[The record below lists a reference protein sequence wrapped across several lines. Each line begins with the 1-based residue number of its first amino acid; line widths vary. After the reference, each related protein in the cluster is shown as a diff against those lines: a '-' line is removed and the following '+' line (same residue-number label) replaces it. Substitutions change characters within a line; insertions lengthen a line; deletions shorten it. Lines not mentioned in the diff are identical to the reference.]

1 MPFEMTDLL
10 RDYDVYPKVFRCG
23 KETEIHVRPT
33 GCRPQFVPGE
43 SYQLVICAL
52 ENGQPAQFPLTADFR
67 SSEITANEDGG
78 FVFRHTFDSEQM
90 YFLRFEDSEGK
101 RIVQFPVY
109 AVMDDL
115 AERYPFLG
123 DLHMHTYRSDG
134 RQSPPVVAANYRK
147 HGYDFTVISDHNRY
161 WPSLEAI
168 DAYKDV
174 PLEFT
179 IVPGEE
185 VHMPSVDGMN
195 TAVHIVNFGGEY
207 SVNALTHGASMD
219 EKGSDPKYR
228 SLNGKCP
235 EYMPKEVY
243 EEMVRSLIAEA
254 DLPEDIDPFP
264 AVICKW
270 VFDEIRKANGLGIFP
285 HPTWISNVYNVSE
298 RFIEYLMETQPF
310 DAFEVLGGEN
320 YFEQNGFQ
328 TVRYYEDRARG
339 RRYPVVGSTD
349 SHNSYESSRNSLI
362 CSTIIFAKENERTSL
377 ISAVKDFYSV
387 AVDTISREFRL
398 VGENRLVR
406 YGCFLLKNYF
416 PIHDELCAEEGRLMK
431 QYVTGTEAEKEEAA
445 ALLKAIHG
453 RMKRL
458 REKMFA
464 F

>member
-23 KETEIHVRPT
+23 KETEIHVRPL
-33 GCRPQFVPGE
+33 GRRPQFEPGE
-43 SYQLVICAL
+43 TYRLVVCAL
-52 ENGQPAQFPLTADFR
+52 EQGQPSQFPLTADFKEA
-67 SSEITANEDGG
+67 EIAAGEDGG
-78 FVFRHTFDSEQM
+78 FVFSHTFGSEQM
-90 YFLRFEDSEGK
+90 YFLRFEDLEGR

-109 AVMDDL
+109 AVEDDL
-115 AERYPFLG
+115 AQRYPFLG
-123 DLHMHTYRSDG
+123 DLHMHTIRSDG
-134 RQSPPVVAANYRK
+134 SQTPAVVAANYRR

-168 DAYKDV
+168 EAYKDV

-207 SVNALTHGASMD
+207 SVNALTDGPSMQ

-243 EEMVRSLIAEA
+243 DEMVRKLISEA
-254 DLPEDIDPFP
+254 DLPADIDPFP

-270 VFDEIRKANGLGIFP
+270 VFDEIKKANGLGIFP

-298 RFIEYLMETQPF
+298 RFIDYLMETQPF

-328 TVRYYEDRARG
+328 TVRYYEDRAKG

-349 SHNSYESSRNSLI
+349 SHNSYESSRNALI

-387 AVDTISREFRL
+387 AVDTISKEFRL

-406 YGCFLLKNYF
+406 YGCYLLKAYF
-416 PIHDELCAEEGRLMK
+416 PLHDELCAEEGRLMK
-431 QYVTGTEAEKEEAA
+431 QYATGTQEEREEAA
-445 ALLKAIHG
+445 VTLKVIHG

-458 REKMFA
+458 REKTFA

>member
-1 MPFEMTDLL
+1 MPCEMTDLL

-235 EYMPKEVY
+235 EYMSKEVY

-328 TVRYYEDRARG
+328 TVRYYEDRAKG